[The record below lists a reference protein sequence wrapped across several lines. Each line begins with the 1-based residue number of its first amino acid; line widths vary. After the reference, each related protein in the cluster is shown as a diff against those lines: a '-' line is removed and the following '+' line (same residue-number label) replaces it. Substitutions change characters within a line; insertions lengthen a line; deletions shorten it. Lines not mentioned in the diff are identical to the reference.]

1 MSMSINLLCIFCSMI
16 KESSMSNQNNLAEDC
31 QNNFF
36 ENPGSKI
43 DEFES

>member
-1 MSMSINLLCIFCSMI
+1 MEIFFIIRQFIFM
-16 KESSMSNQNNLAEDC
+16 ENNLAEEC